1 MDQLLCLKALLVLRN
16 EFKKLYNL
24 SIHIYIYLSIYLT
37 VCPSIYLSTCSAAC
51 WLWNCCCWVSCS
63 WINWSAKAE
72 GLFCPMLDSSTIHF
86 SARFRLLAK
95 SSPPGSNKSINQPI
109 YQSLNQ
115 SSNQSKNT
123 LRLLANTSQPAIKQ
137 SINQ

>member
-1 MDQLLCLKALLVLRN
+1 M
-16 EFKKLYNL
+16 YNL
-24 SIHIYIYLSIYLT
+24 SIYLSNCLSIHLSIYF
-37 VCPSIYLSTCSAAC
+37 SIYLSTCSAAC

-63 WINWSAKAE
+63 WMNWSAKAE

-115 SSNQSKNT
+115 SSNQLFPRSIIQHQKT
-123 LRLLANTSQPAIKQ
+123 RFGSFLPLGRKLPAYNY
-137 SINQ
+137 SIN